1 MSTQILD
8 VPAKHSFSISA
19 LLDTTWNS
27 LTGIAFQREWSP
39 LTKLAKAAVLLLMQK
54 ITVGQLRVL
63 TSENIYTFP
72 CESSENGIQSEKYGC
87 KAELRV
93 VKDTFWVRL
102 CATGD
107 LGFAEAYMYGDIECD
122 NLISLFQ
129 IFLDNRESLE
139 NSMASKLSFLFYLP
153 QRITAYRF
161 LNTIG
166 NARSNNSA
174 HYDISNVM
182 FASFLSEDMTYS
194 SAIFPDLD
202 SDLKSGGAR
211 HQWSGIRG
219 SKNRRMK
226 VVNGYTDPDGCGAA
240 NGRFTQNNT
249 TNERACND
257 ATNENTEVD
266 ELYEAQMCKLDHI
279 IKKAKIQ
286 EGSRILEIGSGWG
299 SMAIRIAQRIH
310 GTTIDTITQSSQ
322 QQDLAQK
329 RIAAQ
334 GLSNRITVHLMD
346 YRSMPPE
353 WEDAFDRVI
362 SVEMLENVGKEYY
375 NTYWKI
381 IDWALKPRTG
391 AGVVQ
396 VITIPEARW
405 DRYNQEIDFVR
416 KWIFPGGIIPTL
428 SLLIDTLSSGSKGR
442 LVIDSVNNIGPHY
455 ARTLREWRRRFLDR
469 FDDVIVPA
477 LRAEYPLVMG
487 NVNGDQGQ
495 NEIEIFKR
503 KWLYYY
509 CYCEIGFTTRTLGD
523 HIITFT
529 REGYQDFGCDTF
541 V

>member
-93 VKDTFWVRL
+93 VKDTFWIRL
-102 CATGD
+102 CTMGD

-139 NSMASKLSFLFYLP
+139 NNMASKLSFLFYLP

-202 SDLKSGGAR
+202 SDLKGGGAR

-240 NGRFTQNNT
+240 NGRFIQNNT
-249 TNERACND
+249 TNGRACND

-329 RIAAQ
+329 RVAAQ

-362 SVEMLENVGKEYY
+362 SVEMLEDVGKEYY

-396 VITIPEARW
+396 VITIPEASTF
-405 DRYNQEIDFVR
+405 ELSFV
-416 KWIFPGGIIPTL
+416 FCCL
-428 SLLIDTLSSGSKGR
+428 
-442 LVIDSVNNIGPHY
+442 H
-455 ARTLREWRRRFLDR
+455 AR
-469 FDDVIVPA
+469 
-477 LRAEYPLVMG
+477 
-487 NVNGDQGQ
+487 
-495 NEIEIFKR
+495 
-503 KWLYYY
+503 
-509 CYCEIGFTTRTLGD
+509 
-523 HIITFT
+523 
-529 REGYQDFGCDTF
+529 
-541 V
+541 